1 MNEDSMNEDSLQ
13 KQLRRLQG
21 ELQRAPIRE
30 RATREQLR
38 ELAEEIDRAL
48 EGGERSGLTERL
60 QGSVA
65 LFEAEHP
72 DLALL
77 TARVID
83 QLVKLGV

>member
-1 MNEDSMNEDSLQ
+1 MTDSLNR
-13 KQLRRLQG
+13 QLRDLRD
-21 ELQRAPIRE
+21 ELQRATVREADRE
-30 RATREQLR
+30 RLR
-38 ELAEEIDRAL
+38 ELADEIERAL
-48 EGGERSGLTERL
+48 QGGERAGLAERL
-60 QGSVA
+60 QASAA

>member
-1 MNEDSMNEDSLQ
+1 MTEDSILR
-13 KQLRRLQG
+13 QLRKLQS
-21 ELQRAPIRE
+21 ELQRAPVRDAAMRE
-30 RATREQLR
+30 RLR
-38 ELAEEIDRAL
+38 ELADEIEQVL
-48 EGGERSGLTERL
+48 EGGERAGLTERL

-65 LFEAEHP
+65 VFEAEHP

>member
-1 MNEDSMNEDSLQ
+1 MTEDSIR
-13 KQLRRLQG
+13 KQLL
-21 ELQRAPIRE
+21 ELQAQLHGLPVRE
-30 RATREQLR
+30 AATRDQLR
-38 ELAEEIDRAL
+38 ELAGEIERAL

-77 TARVID
+77 TARVVD
-83 QLVKLGV
+83 QLVKLGI

>member
-1 MNEDSMNEDSLQ
+1 MSGDSLQ
-13 KQLRRLQG
+13 KQLRELQR
-21 ELQRAPIRE
+21 ELQRAPVRDA
-30 RATREQLR
+30 ATRERLR
-38 ELAEEIDRAL
+38 ELADEIEGAL
-48 EGGERSGLTERL
+48 ERGERSGLVERL

-83 QLVKLGV
+83 TLVKLGI